1 MAAHGDESSQVD
13 GEAVARCMPTFLSVI
28 HSVPGNVESL
38 VAAPGPPRIEAVSL
52 EQVDSALLDIVLDEL
67 SSKAAE
73 SRDDLR
79 ANILGENVWT
89 PGFVRCLSI
98 CRSHSF

>member
-1 MAAHGDESSQVD
+1 MSLAQWMVRLLL
-13 GEAVARCMPTFLSVI
+13 VACQLSFLSFTLYQE
-28 HSVPGNVESL
+28 VESL
-38 VAAPGPPRIEAVSL
+38 TAAPGPPRIEAVSL
-52 EQVDSALLDIVLDEL
+52 EQVDSALSGIVLDEL

-73 SRDDLR
+73 SPDDVR

-98 CRSHSF
+98 CQSHSF